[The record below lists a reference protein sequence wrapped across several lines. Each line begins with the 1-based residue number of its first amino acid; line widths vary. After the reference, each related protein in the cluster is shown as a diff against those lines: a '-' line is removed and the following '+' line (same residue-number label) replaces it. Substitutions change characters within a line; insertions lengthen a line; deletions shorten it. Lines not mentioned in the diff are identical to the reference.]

1 MSLKAGT
8 NSDFSA
14 SMAEA
19 IETALK
25 QEWPNVMGAGQSV
38 ESNPQLRLLC
48 IAVAQGVI
56 RYLKDNSGDSLWV
69 HLVTTSENTY
79 DGHVDIE
86 TTGTLY

>member
-8 NSDFSA
+8 NSDFYG

-48 IAVAQGVI
+48 IAVAQGVV
-56 RYLKDNSGDSLWV
+56 RYLKDNSSDSLWV
-69 HLVTTSENTY
+69 HLMTNSENTY

>member
-8 NSDFSA
+8 NADFSA

-19 IETALK
+19 IENALQ
-25 QEWPNVMGAGQSV
+25 QEWPHVMGAGQSV

-48 IAVAQGVI
+48 IAVAQGVV
-56 RYLKDNSGDSLWV
+56 RYLKDHAEDSFEV
-69 HLVTTSENTY
+69 HLDSSIDTTP
-79 DGHVDIE
+79 DGHVEIE